1 MRELVKLH
9 VMHLMS
15 ISFVDQFAAGTVSV
29 PKNANFSPK
38 ALTKERSKTSLNYG
52 KYLVCGL
59 NVEPIFKGFLL
70 CLERDCWA
78 RWTQTTIRNIASIK
92 YDRKRVRESSSK
104 RCDVIKLKS
113 DEHSKQQ
120 RKNSSAVQHSCLEQ
134 LWNTFQ
140 HLNPDFRRG
149 LTVDLDFD
157 CCIMGSFKRSSCVG
171 ERLRASLNQLW
182 N

>member
-1 MRELVKLH
+1 MTKIVEVCSNVSTLRAVGFSHTKRERNHCKQPSTFLSSMRELVKLH

-70 CLERDCWA
+70 CLERDC
-78 RWTQTTIRNIASIK
+78 
-92 YDRKRVRESSSK
+92 
-104 RCDVIKLKS
+104 
-113 DEHSKQQ
+113 
-120 RKNSSAVQHSCLEQ
+120 
-134 LWNTFQ
+134 
-140 HLNPDFRRG
+140 
-149 LTVDLDFD
+149 
-157 CCIMGSFKRSSCVG
+157 
-171 ERLRASLNQLW
+171 
-182 N
+182 